1 MAEASG
7 GSAEARGG
15 WLLAIDT
22 SAETVS
28 LALAPAG
35 EHYGRP
41 GAEITWRAPRNQT
54 AMLLGQLDNLL
65 RLCGLETSDLS
76 GVAVAIGPG
85 SFNGLRVGLATAKAL
100 CLAHGLPIFGVG
112 TLDAVAASFEGW
124 GKPVRALVN
133 AGRSRVV
140 IGDYRIG
147 LHGLTLAG
155 ALEHRRF
162 DELAEGLTEPT
173 LLVGDLPEQVAA
185 NYREDP
191 NVILLP
197 PATRRRR
204 ASILIDMVHQRWL
217 EGAADELAS
226 LEPIYVHTG
235 PPQPAMRERAT

>member
-1 MAEASG
+1 MAEVD
-7 GSAEARGG
+7 ECTG

-35 EHYGRP
+35 DDYGKP

-54 AMLLGQLDNLL
+54 TTLLGQIDNIL
-65 RLCGLETSDLS
+65 RLCGIETADLS

-85 SFNGLRVGLATAKAL
+85 SFNALRVGLATAKAL
-100 CLAHGLPIFGVG
+100 CLAHDLPIFGVG
-112 TLDAVAASFEGW
+112 TLDAAAASFEGW
-124 GKPVRALVN
+124 GKPVRALVS

-140 IGDYRIG
+140 VGDYRIG
-147 LHGLTLAG
+147 LHGLTLAA

-162 DELAEGLTEPT
+162 HELAEGLIEPT
-173 LLVGDLPEQVAA
+173 LLVGDLPEHVAQEL
-185 NYREDP
+185 RDDP

-204 ASILIDMVHQRWL
+204 ASILIDMVHRRWL
-217 EGAADELAS
+217 EGAADDLAA
-226 LEPIYVHTG
+226 LEPIYVHTR
-235 PPQPAMRERAT
+235 PPQPALRERTT